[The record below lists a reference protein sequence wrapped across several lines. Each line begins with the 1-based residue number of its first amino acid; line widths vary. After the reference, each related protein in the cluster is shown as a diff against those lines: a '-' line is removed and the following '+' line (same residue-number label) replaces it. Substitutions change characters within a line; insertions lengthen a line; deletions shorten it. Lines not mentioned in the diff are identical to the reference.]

1 MTYTQ
6 NAIIH
11 KLVEIVKKKKNQMLK
26 LRDFKVFL
34 CCFFLIG
41 ARFKFDISNTFL
53 KGWCRNMFT
62 TVLHQLWAYEN

>member
-34 CCFFLIG
+34 CCFFN
-41 ARFKFDISNTFL
+41 RCSF
-53 KGWCRNMFT
+53 
-62 TVLHQLWAYEN
+62 

>member
-1 MTYTQ
+1 MNYTQ

-34 CCFFLIG
+34 CWFF
-41 ARFKFDISNTFL
+41 
-53 KGWCRNMFT
+53 
-62 TVLHQLWAYEN
+62 

>member
-11 KLVEIVKKKKNQMLK
+11 KLVEIVKKKKSNAE
-26 LRDFKVFL
+26 
-34 CCFFLIG
+34 IG

-53 KGWCRNMFT
+53 KGWCRDMFT

>member
-11 KLVEIVKKKKNQMLK
+11 KLVEIVKKKNQMLK

-34 CCFFLIG
+34 CCFF
-41 ARFKFDISNTFL
+41 
-53 KGWCRNMFT
+53 
-62 TVLHQLWAYEN
+62 